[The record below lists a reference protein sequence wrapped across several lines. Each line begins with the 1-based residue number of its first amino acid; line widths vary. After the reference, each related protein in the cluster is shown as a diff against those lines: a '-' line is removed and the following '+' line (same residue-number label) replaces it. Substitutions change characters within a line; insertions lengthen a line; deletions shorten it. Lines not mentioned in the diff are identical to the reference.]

1 MARNRNGWYLEG
13 NKGSGYD
20 MYVHTCVNYGKD
32 KSMWTGDEQDPE
44 EKERLVMMRQD
55 VTKEEGPPPVDTD
68 LGWNY
73 SFFLCPQKREN
84 GYKFW
89 FVS

>member
-1 MARNRNGWYLEG
+1 
-13 NKGSGYD
+13 

-68 LGWNY
+68 LGWDLGLFPL
-73 SFFLCPQKREN
+73 SSKKR
-84 GYKFW
+84 KW
-89 FVS
+89 L